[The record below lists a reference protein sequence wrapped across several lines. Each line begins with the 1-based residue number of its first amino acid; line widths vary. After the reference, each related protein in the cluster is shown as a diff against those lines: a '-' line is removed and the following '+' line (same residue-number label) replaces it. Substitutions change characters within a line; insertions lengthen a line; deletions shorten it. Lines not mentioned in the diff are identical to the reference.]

1 MLLIRRHQTCK
12 NRQVFVFGSKL
23 NRKNLVHLLLLGG
36 ERSSVTSSNYLSG
49 SVAHCEQTDLVWLFV
64 FWVFFFFNSILE
76 ILQFWRNVCSNVW
89 GRLVLQTEEQ
99 RAQLHN
105 SKAEKTEFVI
115 LTARS

>member
-23 NRKNLVHLLLLGG
+23 NRKNLVHLVLLGG

-64 FWVFFFFNSILE
+64 FGVFFFLILYLKSCNSGEMCAQTFGEDLY
-76 ILQFWRNVCSNVW
+76 C
-89 GRLVLQTEEQ
+89 RLKNSV
-99 RAQLHN
+99 HN
-105 SKAEKTEFVI
+105 FTIAKLRRLSLSF
-115 LTARS
+115 